1 MSEIDEKEI
10 KRRFEVISHFEPSSK
25 VTARDLERARERL
38 TEHMSGQ
45 QTREQKIWRIIM
57 KSKITKLAAAA
68 VIIVA
73 VLLSYFTV
81 GVKETYAFEQTLE
94 AFRDV
99 RTIHLWG
106 RNLRDNNFEMWIQLD
121 PNTGM
126 PDYCRLYTPSDKYLA
141 VSRPEHSYQYLER
154 INRVQITSGRLFS
167 IEVAPAYMFE
177 ELIKFSKTENPDI
190 KVNVNY
196 EHDNESDKTLII
208 AIYETPIEKW
218 KISIDPE
225 TKLPV
230 CLNLLS
236 DTHRRGLV
244 FKDVDKIEYNV
255 DLPEGI
261 FDFEIPEGAQVIGQ

>member
-1 MSEIDEKEI
+1 MRPAENIEKLVKNINIDTNAKTDEAVLGEVVEAFEK
-10 KRRFEVISHFEPSSK
+10 SK
-25 VTARDLERARERL
+25 GKKTSA
-38 TEHMSGQ
+38 TKQ
-45 QTREQKIWRIIM
+45 NIWRIIM
-57 KSKITKLAAAA
+57 KSKTTKLAAAA

-73 VLLSYFTV
+73 VLLSYSTV

-236 DTHRRGLV
+236 DTHRMGLV

>member
-1 MSEIDEKEI
+1 MSEINEKEI
-10 KRRFEVISHFEPSSK
+10 KRRFEVISQFEPSSE
-25 VTARDLERARERL
+25 VTARDLERTRKRL
-38 TEHMSGQ
+38 IEHMSRQ
-45 QTREQKIWRIIM
+45 QPREQKIWRIIM
-57 KSKITKLAAAA
+57 KSRITKLAAAA

-196 EHDNESDKTLII
+196 EYDNESDKTLII

-236 DTHRRGLV
+236 DNHRRGLV

-255 DLPEGI
+255 DLPEGL
-261 FDFEIPEGAQVIGQ
+261 FYFEIQEGAQVIGQ